1 MADNSKNIVNCKI
14 LVRDSKSGIL
24 IADTTIE
31 GYDANRN
38 VLTISEASMCA
49 TANGKLTLLVLGKSG
64 VLEYSGNLRK
74 ILNGMA
80 EIALYGEREKENRN
94 FTRYEIKAEGRVEA
108 LLIDG
113 ERIDLRKPIPISV
126 INISANGILFR
137 GDIDA
142 FKRGSKL
149 RLRVVIK
156 DNAFVSEYEVV
167 RSQNRNKV
175 SAEYGCRNILPEGEQ
190 ESGRENIS
198 PKQLR
203 EDAVRNRMKNRKEIE
218 DTERAMA
225 FSGDENAYDV
235 LQFQMEKVYGYAGW
249 MEKVAEL
256 QAGGEIDTEASRGKL
271 QALIDDIF
279 LHAFE
284 IDVAIILNCIHRKRP
299 EEEQRVRH
307 ALNLALLSALM
318 GKWLHF
324 EEQMIK
330 KLIEMGLYEE
340 TGESAQE
347 GNSAQALYI
356 KILSVAD
363 LYDSRASHPNH
374 EKAGI
379 PLAFLE
385 QMRYRGLNQPLGSLK
400 MLGWVLAEN
409 ILHCISRR
417 MVLLADNSIGKLL
430 YVLPNDV
437 GHPIIAVKKE
447 IYQEIAPWNL
457 LWIIVNPNAAREE

>member
-14 LVRDSKSGIL
+14 LVRDSKSGVL
-24 IADTTIE
+24 IANTTIE
-31 GYDANRN
+31 GFDANRN
-38 VLTISEASMCA
+38 VLTIPEASMHGA
-49 TANGKLTLLVLGKSG
+49 ANDKLTLLVLGKNG

-80 EIALYGEREKENRN
+80 EIALFGEREKEDRN
-94 FTRYEIKAEGRVEA
+94 FTRYEMKAEGRVEA
-108 LLIDG
+108 ILIDG

-126 INISANGILFR
+126 INISANGILFK

-142 FKRGSKL
+142 FRRGTKI
-149 RLRVVIK
+149 RLRVGIK
-156 DNAFVSEYEVV
+156 DNAFVGEYEVV
-167 RSQNRNKV
+167 RSQNRNKE

-190 ESGRENIS
+190 ESETENMS

-203 EDAVRNRMKNRKEIE
+203 EDAARNRMKNREEIE

-225 FSGDENAYDV
+225 FAGDENAYDT
-235 LQFQMEKVYGYAGW
+235 LQLQMEKVYGYTGW
-249 MEKVAEL
+249 MERVAQL
-256 QAGGEIDTEASRGKL
+256 QAGGEIDEDTSQEKL
-271 QALIDDIF
+271 QSLVDDIY
-279 LHAFE
+279 LHALE

-299 EEEQRVRH
+299 GEEQCARH
-307 ALNLALLSALM
+307 ALNLALISALM
-318 GKWLHF
+318 GKWLRF
-324 EEQMIK
+324 DEKMIK
-330 KLIEMGLYEE
+330 KLIEMGLSEE
-340 TGESAQE
+340 TGEDTQE
-347 GNSAQALYI
+347 ENRAPALYI
-356 KILSVAD
+356 KILSVAE

-379 PLAFLE
+379 PLVFLE
-385 QMRYRGLNQPLGSLK
+385 QMRYRGLNQPLGSMK
-400 MLGWVLAEN
+400 MLEWVLAEN
-409 ILHCISRR
+409 ILHCISHR

-457 LWIIVNPNAAREE
+457 LWIIVNPNATQEE